1 MTYDEDF
8 LKQYPTKEKS
18 FLEISKEFLDK
29 LEEDQGERF
38 EEAGV
43 KMAERIMEDEV
54 VYAVGTGGHTYMPA
68 LDMVHRAGA
77 LAPVSATLDVST
89 SPFAGGT
96 RSIRLERVEGYFRK
110 LMEYFKI
117 GEDDV
122 VFIFNNIGVNA
133 ACVDACLECNERGAY
148 TIGVSSRAW
157 QEEIPEDHPTRHSSK
172 KNMMDIV
179 DLHIDDYNPVNDS
192 VQKKEGLRTPVSPIS
207 SVTYAYIIR
216 RIEEEAIDYMLENDF
231 EPPVFWS
238 GNIPGGMEKNSKLEN
253 ELFYKI
259 KIL

>member
-1 MTYDEDF
+1 MSYDEKF
-8 LKQYPTKEKS
+8 PKKYPTKGKS
-18 FLEISKEFLDK
+18 FLEISEEFIEK
-29 LEEDQGERF
+29 LEEDQGKKF
-38 EEAGV
+38 EKAGV

-54 VYAVGTGGHTYMPA
+54 VYAVGTGGHTYMPP

-77 LAPVSATLDVST
+77 LAPVSATLDIST

-96 RSIRLERVEGYFRK
+96 RSIRLEKVEGYFRK

-117 GEDDV
+117 GADDV
-122 VFIFNNIGVNA
+122 VFIFNNIGVSA
-133 ACVDACLECNERGAY
+133 SCIDACLECNERDAY

-157 QEEIPEDHPTRHSSK
+157 QEHIPEGHSTRHSSN

-179 DLHIDDYNPVNDS
+179 DLHIDDYNPVGDS
-192 VQKKEGLRTPVSPIS
+192 VVKMEGLKTPVSPIS
-207 SVTYAYIIR
+207 SITYAYITR
-216 RIEEEAIDYMLENDF
+216 RIEEEAISYMLKNDF

-238 GNIPGGMEKNSKLEN
+238 GNVPGGMEKNAELEN
-253 ELFYKI
+253 KLFYRI